1 MVLPWY
7 EILLRLGLAMIF
19 GMLVGME
26 REHRQR
32 PAGIKTHILV
42 CVGSALVSII
52 QIKMI
57 EEVIAAANEN
67 SNLAEMLKSD
77 FGRMGAAVISGVG
90 FLGAG
95 TILRTKGTIKGL
107 TTAATLWL
115 IACVGLAVGMGYY
128 KTSLMAISLTMIVLI
143 ILHLIQNSLVKGR
156 GLKHIEV
163 TIINKREAM
172 NYLNDYFN
180 SNNILIK
187 NIELYD
193 SMSDNVLTYVYT
205 ILIPRTITVDNL
217 LVDIHMDA
225 NILSASIVN
234 DSLSE

>member
-1 MVLPWY
+1 MLPWY
-7 EILLRLGLAMIF
+7 EILLRLGLAMLF

-42 CVGSALVSII
+42 CMGAALVSII

-57 EEVIAAANEN
+57 EEVVAAAHEN
-67 SNLAEMLKSD
+67 SALAEMLKSD
-77 FGRMGAAVISGVG
+77 IGRMGAQVISGVG

-128 KTSLMAISLTMIVLI
+128 KTSLMAITLTMIVLI
-143 ILHLIQNSLVKGR
+143 ILHIIQNSLVKGR

-172 NYLNDYFN
+172 NYLNDYCIN
-180 SNNILIK
+180 NNILIK

-205 ILIPRTITVDNL
+205 LLIPRTITIDNI
-217 LVDIHMDA
+217 LVDIQMDE